1 MKAYLERL
9 SELHKETEEI
19 YGKPYDD
26 AVKRL
31 SGGRLEAGARCAWC
45 YADDLKVWC
54 ELEGGKMPHP
64 KDWPYC
70 GIIVPIPDHDGRGE
84 LDPEK
89 CVVCVLSYPIE
100 KENPEVDWTPLLTIL
115 TSPGLHRFHVME
127 RITVA
132 KPANA
137 AISHAGADATDK
149 Q

>member
-9 SELHKETEEI
+9 AELHKETEEI

-45 YADDLKVWC
+45 YTDDLKVWC
-54 ELEGGKMPHP
+54 DLEGGRMPHP
-64 KDWPYC
+64 KDWPYD

-127 RITVA
+127 RIIVA

-137 AISHAGADATDK
+137 ESSDLREQPKT
-149 Q
+149 